1 MMKLNN
7 PRPGRIRLFRKHVN
21 FLLEWTLGDSEKIIW
36 SWINHLV
43 STEIA
48 DNVLAKN
55 HHISDKKIRN
65 SQTKNIRLYIQ
76 QAYELY
82 EAAKFTKANT
92 APLFY
97 YYSFLNLAKA
107 LCEIIYP
114 DFHKRNESSKHGL
127 SWKPNNRPAVKF
139 DIEKVDLTTRGVW
152 HCLLEFLS
160 KSKKVVPNPVSLKI
174 KDLFSFCPEISS
186 EYKSSCG
193 EDSRIIFLEE
203 PSILIDNNNCWIRFS
218 IDKNKLS
225 DLQISKKKFLSLISK
240 SAGNYEEIKPH
251 SSILHSFQL
260 KNVKPYSPQDE
271 NSAYEA
277 LSDEILNLNLFT
289 ILQAKKN
296 IYYVPTQHKLIFKV
310 PQLLAMYTIFFWLSS
325 LVRYNPHGMESI
337 QRSKYWFLVD
347 GFMNQ
352 SRLWLLELFAWE
364 FYNTEKV
371 LLNSR
376 M

>member
-97 YYSFLNLAKA
+97 YYSFLNLSKA

-127 SWKPNNRPAVKF
+127 
-139 DIEKVDLTTRGVW
+139 
-152 HCLLEFLS
+152 
-160 KSKKVVPNPVSLKI
+160 
-174 KDLFSFCPEISS
+174 
-186 EYKSSCG
+186 
-193 EDSRIIFLEE
+193 
-203 PSILIDNNNCWIRFS
+203 
-218 IDKNKLS
+218 
-225 DLQISKKKFLSLISK
+225 
-240 SAGNYEEIKPH
+240 
-251 SSILHSFQL
+251 
-260 KNVKPYSPQDE
+260 
-271 NSAYEA
+271 
-277 LSDEILNLNLFT
+277 
-289 ILQAKKN
+289 
-296 IYYVPTQHKLIFKV
+296 
-310 PQLLAMYTIFFWLSS
+310 
-325 LVRYNPHGMESI
+325 
-337 QRSKYWFLVD
+337 
-347 GFMNQ
+347 
-352 SRLWLLELFAWE
+352 
-364 FYNTEKV
+364 
-371 LLNSR
+371 
-376 M
+376 